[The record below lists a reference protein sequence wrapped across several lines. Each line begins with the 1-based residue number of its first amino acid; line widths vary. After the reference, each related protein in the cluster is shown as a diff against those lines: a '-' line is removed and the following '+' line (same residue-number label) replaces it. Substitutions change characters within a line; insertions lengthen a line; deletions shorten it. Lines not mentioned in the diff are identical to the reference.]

1 MGSPV
6 TKAEAEQ
13 TARGMDADTF
23 RLLREFIYEQTGI
36 TFQENQKYL
45 LESRLAVRLKEH
57 KLATYAEYLN
67 YLRFDTYRDRELVSL
82 YGLIT
87 TNETYFYRDQPQLDA
102 FLKAVIPAVMAANK
116 ASRQLRIWSAA
127 CSSGDEPYTLALMLS
142 DYAPLVNWNIEILAT
157 DISEPIL
164 KLAQAGVYTG
174 HALRH
179 VPPHLK
185 SRHFNAQGEHFAI
198 SQAIKSRVK
207 FMNLNLY
214 DRPRLK
220 LVRGM
225 DAELGDT
232 LGAIDYSS
240 SVTLSLIYRASDF
253 DGMRAG
259 FGFLVPKKERERL
272 AACTFVGT
280 KFSYRVPDNS
290 IALRCFFGGTGD
302 EAVLRESDENLV
314 AIARAELQRI
324 LGLTVAPVD
333 SVIARWPRSMAQY
346 TVGHGKRIKDIRAR
360 AAGIPGLYLAGNAYE
375 GIGIPDCI
383 RTGRAAAKAIIG

>member
-1 MGSPV
+1 M
-6 TKAEAEQ
+6 
-13 TARGMDADTF
+13 
-23 RLLREFIYEQTGI
+23 
-36 TFQENQKYL
+36 
-45 LESRLAVRLKEH
+45 
-57 KLATYAEYLN
+57 
-67 YLRFDTYRDRELVSL
+67 
-82 YGLIT
+82 
-87 TNETYFYRDQPQLDA
+87 
-102 FLKAVIPAVMAANK
+102 
-116 ASRQLRIWSAA
+116 
-127 CSSGDEPYTLALMLS
+127 
-142 DYAPLVNWNIEILAT
+142 
-157 DISEPIL
+157 
-164 KLAQAGVYTG
+164 
-174 HALRH
+174 
-179 VPPHLK
+179 
-185 SRHFNAQGEHFAI
+185 
-198 SQAIKSRVK
+198 
-207 FMNLNLY
+207 
-214 DRPRLK
+214 
-220 LVRGM
+220 
-225 DAELGDT
+225 GDT